1 MCWCGSVYLGVVLDL
16 EINQFVIEP
25 VDRRKISLIK
35 LKCSV
40 KLKKKLI
47 RLKITRK
54 WMII

>member
-1 MCWCGSVYLGVVLDL
+1 MWWCGSVYLGVVLDL

-25 VDRRKISLIK
+25 VDRRWIAYTK

-40 KLKKKLI
+40 RLKKKLI